1 MALNEAKSG
10 NDNLNQ
16 QIFTFFVEDSMFGL
30 NIENV
35 LMLGQ
40 NVQDI
45 KQLPIEKEGF
55 CGVIKLHGVVVPVVD
70 FAHRLGLA
78 SGIDF
83 KSDLLEQLTQTE
95 QSYISLINCL
105 ATEVEADKKRVVSN
119 LIESNQWSEKGLTTR
134 DETLKEL
141 YAVLESLTKDISK
154 LICELDDLVVGDK
167 QHQAIEKL
175 NSISSTI
182 LPRITSIFTRIKE
195 QITSSM
201 RQVLLFITNDG
212 ITPYSAIL
220 IDEINDVISYKPAN
234 LQKSDVGPLS
244 LINEINNAIDGVY
257 IKEGVQDCLYLSVDK
272 IINNHIATPVS

>member
-95 QSYISLINCL
+95 QSYISLINDL

-154 LICELDDLVVGDK
+154 LICELDDLVVNDK

-175 NSISSTI
+175 NSVSSTI
-182 LPRITSIFTRIKE
+182 LPRITSIFSRIKE

-212 ITPYSAIL
+212 MTPCLAIL

-272 IINNHIATPVS
+272 ITNNHIATPVS